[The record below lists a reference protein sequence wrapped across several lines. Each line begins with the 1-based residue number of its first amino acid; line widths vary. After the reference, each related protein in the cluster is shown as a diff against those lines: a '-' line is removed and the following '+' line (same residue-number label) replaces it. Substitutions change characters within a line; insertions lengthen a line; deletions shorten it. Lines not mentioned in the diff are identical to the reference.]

1 MERQIQEIII
11 EILRSLADEL
21 ENDNLKNPSLET
33 KIYGIEGN
41 LDSLAL
47 VSFIADLESE
57 LSEKLNIDMVL
68 ADEKAMSMR
77 NSPFKDVESLANYIT
92 KKLQEQE

>member
-1 MERQIQEIII
+1 MQDKIKNIVITS
-11 EILRSLADEL
+11 LKNLADEL

-47 VSFIADLESE
+47 VSLVSDVEEL
-57 LSEKLNIDMVL
+57 LSEEFNKGIIL
-68 ADEKAMSMR
+68 ADEKMMSAK
-77 NSPFKDVESLANYIT
+77 NSPFKDVESLTNYIA